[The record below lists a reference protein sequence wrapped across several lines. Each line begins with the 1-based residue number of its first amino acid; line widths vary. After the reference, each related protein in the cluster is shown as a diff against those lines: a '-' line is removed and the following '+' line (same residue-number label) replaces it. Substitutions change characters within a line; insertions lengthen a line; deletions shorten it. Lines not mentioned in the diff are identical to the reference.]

1 MLKHRWSEVK
11 KEHVDTAIKMFLA
24 EYEKHPP
31 AQNTYLIH
39 HGRLLPAKHIRGLA
53 YKVAFNNKIYKNN
66 YMEDNESADLFLN
79 MGLRMHQYKW
89 SQEKS

>member
-39 HGRLLPAKHIRGLA
+39 HGRLLLAKNIRL
-53 YKVAFNNKIYKNN
+53 
-66 YMEDNESADLFLN
+66 S
-79 MGLRMHQYKW
+79 
-89 SQEKS
+89 SC